1 MARVLNFSLT
11 MKDGYKVERDI
22 ADLREHFDLETV
34 LGLYKE
40 GKLQRW
46 LKRNG
51 YAEEAAQL
59 DDLDEDDSNF
69 KSMFCHVLGVEAA
82 DHDAVDVA
90 ELSER
95 TWRLRKLRDYTT
107 DPYLL
112 DLAENTAFSQE
123 DLDTL
128 IDEGAEEIV
137 LCDGRFT
144 IPLKARGTKYYGAG
158 KAVAVIESDEIVD
171 FERKYITFENV
182 KFDENYRRILG
193 ETEGGRGG
201 QEDAEEQLALAREYC
216 EQGDDRCVAIL
227 ERLAEDG
234 NTEAMKILS
243 LDWYDDA
250 DRGNDKDQ
258 AVLWMR
264 RAADLGNPYAMLMI
278 GIHLRNTEQYEEAF
292 EYITKGAETGIAEGM
307 IDLAG
312 CYANGIG
319 TRQDDEKALFW
330 YKKAAEAG
338 NVVGMIKTGD
348 YLCDNG
354 YAADARRWFEKATEE
369 GDEELKGWAFY
380 RLGDMYANGLLGAGN
395 ISMAVHYYQT
405 ASDFGCVQGTL
416 DLANC
421 YDDGMGV
428 AVDKHRAA
436 SYFEQVAK
444 DGNDEQKGFACLRLG
459 AMYRDGELGEEN
471 YPRAATYFK
480 KSADLGNE
488 SGVFCLAMCHQY
500 GLGVKEDVK
509 YAAQLYARAARA
521 GIEEAAEAL
530 EELKKEEGG
539 LLKDI
544 WKLLS

>member
-227 ERLAEDG
+227 ERLAENG

-292 EYITKGAETGIAEGM
+292 EYITKGAEAGIAEGM
-307 IDLAG
+307 SDLAG
-312 CYANGIG
+312 CYENGIG

>member
-51 YAEEAAQL
+51 YTEEAAQL

-69 KSMFCHVLGVEAA
+69 KSVFCHVLGVEAA

-158 KAVAVIESDEIVD
+158 KAIAVIESDEVID
-171 FERKYITFENV
+171 FERKYITFQKV
-182 KFDENYRRILG
+182 QFDEDYRRLLG
-193 ETEGGRGG
+193 ETEPVRGG
-201 QEDAEEQLALAREYC
+201 QADAEEQLALAKEYC

-292 EYITKGAETGIAEGM
+292 EYITKGAEAGIAEGM
-307 IDLAG
+307 SDLAG
-312 CYANGIG
+312 CYENGIG

-338 NVVGMIKTGD
+338 NVFAMLKTGD
-348 YLCDNG
+348 YLRDNG
-354 YAADARRWFEKATEE
+354 YAAEARSWFEKATEE
-369 GDEELKGWAFY
+369 GDDELRGWAFN
-380 RLGDMYANGLLGAGN
+380 RLGDMYENGLLGAGN
-395 ISMAVHYYQT
+395 TSMAVRCYEK
-405 ASDFGCVQGTL
+405 ASDHGCVQGTL
-416 DLANC
+416 SLALC
-421 YDDGMGV
+421 YKNGVGV
-428 AVDKHRAA
+428 AVNNYRAA
-436 SYFEQVAK
+436 SYFEQVAE
-444 DGNDEQKGFACLRLG
+444 DGDDEEKGLACLLLG
-459 AMYRDGELGEEN
+459 AMYRDGELGIDGD
-471 YPRAATYFK
+471 PRAATYFK
-480 KSADLGNE
+480 KSADLGNTA
-488 SGVFCLAMCHQY
+488 GVYCLAQCYQY
-500 GLGVKEDVK
+500 GFGVKEDVK
-509 YAAQLYARAARA
+509 RAAQLYARAARA
-521 GIEEAAEAL
+521 GDEDAAEAL

>member
-1 MARVLNFSLT
+1 MARILNFSLT

-51 YAEEAAQL
+51 YTEEFEKIEA
-59 DDLDEDDSNF
+59 LDEDDSDF
-69 KSMFCHVLGVEAA
+69 KSVFCHVLGVEAA

-137 LCDGRFT
+137 LCDGCFT

-171 FERKYITFENV
+171 FERKYITFQNV
-182 KFDENYRRILG
+182 KFDEDYRRLLG
-193 ETEGGRGG
+193 ETEPVRGG
-201 QEDAEEQLALAREYC
+201 QADAEEQLALAREYC

-234 NTEAMKILS
+234 NSDAMIVLAF
-243 LDWYDDA
+243 DWYDDEK
-250 DRGNDKDQ
+250 RGNDRDK
-258 AVLWMR
+258 
-264 RAADLGNPYAMLMI
+264 
-278 GIHLRNTEQYEEAF
+278 TF
-292 EYITKGAETGIAEGM
+292 
-307 IDLAG
+307 
-312 CYANGIG
+312 
-319 TRQDDEKALFW
+319 FW
-330 YKKAAEAG
+330 CKKAAEAG

-395 ISMAVHYYQT
+395 TSMALRCYEK
-405 ASDFGCVQGTL
+405 ASDHGCVEGTFA
-416 DLANC
+416 LARC
-421 YDDGMGV
+421 YDDGVGV
-428 AVDKHRAA
+428 AVNNHRAA
-436 SYFEQVAK
+436 SYYEQVAK
-444 DGNDEQKGFACLRLG
+444 DGDNELKGIACLRLG

-530 EELKKEEGG
+530 EELKKEEGD

-544 WKLLS
+544 VVTPKS

>member
-1 MARVLNFSLT
+1 MARILNFSLT

-40 GKLQRW
+40 GKLRRW
-46 LKRNG
+46 LKQNK
-51 YAEEAAQL
+51 YAGEAAQL
-59 DDLDEDDSNF
+59 DDLDEDAPDF
-69 KSMFCHVLGVEAA
+69 TCVFCRILGIEAA
-82 DHDAVDVA
+82 DHDAVDV
-90 ELSER
+90 EEISER

-171 FERKYITFENV
+171 FARKYITFQNV
-182 KFDENYRRILG
+182 KFDEDYRRLLG
-193 ETEGGRGG
+193 ETEPVRGG
-201 QEDAEEQLALAREYC
+201 QADAEEQLALAKEYC

-234 NTEAMKILS
+234 NIEAMIVLA
-243 LDWYDDA
+243 LDWYDDEK
-250 DRGNDKDQ
+250 RGNDRDK
-258 AVLWMR
+258 
-264 RAADLGNPYAMLMI
+264 
-278 GIHLRNTEQYEEAF
+278 TF
-292 EYITKGAETGIAEGM
+292 
-307 IDLAG
+307 
-312 CYANGIG
+312 
-319 TRQDDEKALFW
+319 FW
-330 YKKAAEAG
+330 CKKAAEAG

-348 YLCDNG
+348 YLRDNG
-354 YAADARRWFEKATEE
+354 YAAEARSWFEKATEE
-369 GDEELKGWAFY
+369 GDAELKGWAFQ
-380 RLGDMYANGLLGAGN
+380 RLGNMYQNGLLGAGN

-405 ASDFGCVQGTL
+405 ASDFGCVQGTF

-421 YDDGMGV
+421 YDDGVGV

-444 DGNDEQKGFACLRLG
+444 DGNDEQKGFACLFLG
-459 AMYRDGELGEEN
+459 AMYRDGVLGKEDDT
-471 YPRAATYFK
+471 RAARYFK
-480 KSADLGNE
+480 KSADLGNTA
-488 SGVFCLAMCHQY
+488 GVYCLAQCYQY
-500 GLGVKEDVK
+500 GWGVKEDVK
-509 YAAQLYARAARA
+509 RAAQLYARAERA
-521 GIEEAAEAL
+521 GVEDAAEAL

-544 WKLLS
+544 WKFLS